1 MTRNNDISL
10 DVIEMIKAFS
20 LKNDGLMNYDVA
32 LCHDVQFCPIIWA
45 KLSSLIDTW
54 KLVREVVDLINCYK
68 WNRGPN
74 VSFLTFILY
83 LNDTSCDETCLG
95 GFTNRPTSVT
105 VVLFRKY
112 IIEIF
117 YYLNSGNQRR
127 YNALLICSSAKSRVF
142 HVAAHISMTS

>member
-20 LKNDGLMNYDVA
+20 LKNDGLMNYEVA

-68 WNRGPN
+68 CKNVVIRGLN
-74 VSFLTFILY
+74 VSSLTFIL
-83 LNDTSCDETCLG
+83 
-95 GFTNRPTSVT
+95 
-105 VVLFRKY
+105 
-112 IIEIF
+112 
-117 YYLNSGNQRR
+117 
-127 YNALLICSSAKSRVF
+127 
-142 HVAAHISMTS
+142 